1 MASNYNCH
9 LPGPVPAHLVPGC
22 SLPSLAAAA
31 AAAVSVPPNLPVRDV
46 IVKAEPHD
54 DDGAN
59 GDGVSSHDA
68 IRADLAPTHKE
79 VPSGR
84 TVLGIFDAQST
95 WICHH

>member
-1 MASNYNCH
+1 MASNFNCH
-9 LPGPVPAHLVPGC
+9 LPGQVPALLVPSC

-31 AAAVSVPPNLPVRDV
+31 AASVPPNLPIRDV

-54 DDGAN
+54 DDLAN

-68 IRADLAPTHKE
+68 IRADMAPIQKE

-84 TVLGIFDAQST
+84 TVLGIHNDAA
-95 WICHH
+95 CR